1 MSADIN
7 WTQFATDTTVSL
19 ISGVGGLLIGIWR
32 WGRRSAEHDQRV
44 RDDYDF
50 KISDLREE
58 MRLQMT
64 SYEKAAAARQE
75 ILVDQFKESF
85 EGMRRQMDKQRLE
98 TEQAFVRKDDFR
110 GFREEYREDMRDLKK
125 SIEKLNGGR

>member
-1 MSADIN
+1 MEDIN

-32 WGRRSAEHDQRV
+32 WGRRSAEHDQAV
-44 RDDYDF
+44 RDDYSA
-50 KISDLREE
+50 KIDDLREE

-64 SYEKAAAARQE
+64 AYEKGATARQE
-75 ILVDQFKESF
+75 VLVDQFKESF

-125 SIEKLNGGR
+125 SIEKLHGGR